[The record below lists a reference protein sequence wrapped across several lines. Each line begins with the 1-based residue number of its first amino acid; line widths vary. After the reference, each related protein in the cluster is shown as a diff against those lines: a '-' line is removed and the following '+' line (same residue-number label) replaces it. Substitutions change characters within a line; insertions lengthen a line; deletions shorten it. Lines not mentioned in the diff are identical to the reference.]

1 MPTSVENIM
10 KDKIKTTGFIKFTNE
25 DNIHFRVIRIGNE
38 VNCNGEIIKNFTIK
52 DEIIK
57 FLNKYNIEEY
67 LIRDIDDKF
76 EFSYQLEISND
87 NYEKLIENIESY
99 NKSSTSSDN
108 SFNREILYY

>member
-57 FLNKYNIEEY
+57 FLKKYNIEDY
-67 LIRDIDDKF
+67 LIRDIDDEI

-87 NYEKLIENIESY
+87 NYERLIENIDSY

-108 SFNREILYY
+108 SFNRETLYY